1 MAQNVDWRNPYV
13 RAIEGSSPKK
23 TPLDSKAMKHQ
34 NLQSSVFGG
43 GYEDQ
48 EPVVDYSQPKIMFG
62 SNADW
67 MTQAGH
73 SNYQNKTR
81 EMDTY
86 KMKQSQLASSVIE
99 QTSYAMPEKPQVE
112 EEQQV
117 TDAPLPRGRKV
128 NDTFK

>member
-13 RAIEGSSPKK
+13 RAIETNSPKK

-48 EPVVDYSQPKIMFG
+48 EPVVDYNQPKIMFA

-73 SNYQNKTR
+73 CNYQNKTR
-81 EMDTY
+81 EIDAY

-99 QTSYAMPEKPQVE
+99 QTTYAMPEKPKIE
-112 EEQQV
+112 
-117 TDAPLPRGRKV
+117 
-128 NDTFK
+128 